1 MMESAHVSDC
11 SGILFGFGGV
21 FLASKIKK
29 I

>member
-1 MMESAHVSDC
+1 MMQSARVRDC

-21 FLASKIKK
+21 FLAINTKK